1 MPLKLKT
8 FERITVFT
16 NVRFFFL
23 LQPKTW
29 RVSVEEFKTLDKSLY
44 QAQTAFIHGIV
55 SDSRIENE
63 LK

>member
-16 NVRFFFL
+16 NAKTFFL
-23 LQPKTW
+23 LQPNTW
-29 RVSVEEFKTLDKSLY
+29 CVSVEESKTIDKSLY